1 MLIPENG
8 QPKEYTPQG
17 KEDVIT
23 QLGPFLD
30 EHICHAN
37 LIYINVEQFDSID
50 VDATPV
56 KETIAAYVRRFCFG
70 SLLHD
75 TLLDCWAF
83 NSKLEQKIMDVI
95 NAKQPGKVLTEL
107 SMSTQPGQGILS
119 LYDIAELFL
128 GENDG
133 NSYTCKGSDDALDLA
148 QELPDECQ
156 NHFEVASHSYRLRG
170 IYDEFIEGLATEIE
184 CNVKY
189 QITSTFY
196 RAVDDNNFDWVL
208 NGLKKLQTVKFDYKD

>member
-8 QPKEYTPQG
+8 RPKEYTPQD
-17 KEDVIT
+17 KEDIIT
-23 QLGPFLD
+23 QLGPYLD

-37 LIYINVEQFDSID
+37 LLYINVEQFDSID

-56 KETIAAYVRRFCFG
+56 MDTIAAYIRRFCFG

-83 NSKLEQKIMDVI
+83 NFRLEQKIKDII
-95 NAKQPGKVLTEL
+95 NARQPSKCLFEL
-107 SMSTQPGQGILS
+107 SMSDYPSKVCSNLYGIANT
-119 LYDIAELFL
+119 IL
-128 GENDG
+128 GANDG
-133 NSYTCKGSDDALDLA
+133 NSYTCKGSDAILKLA
-148 QELPDECQ
+148 QELPEECQ
-156 NHFEVASHSYRLRG
+156 YHFEVASHSYRLRG

-208 NGLKKLQTVKFDYKD
+208 NGLKKLQAVKFDYKD